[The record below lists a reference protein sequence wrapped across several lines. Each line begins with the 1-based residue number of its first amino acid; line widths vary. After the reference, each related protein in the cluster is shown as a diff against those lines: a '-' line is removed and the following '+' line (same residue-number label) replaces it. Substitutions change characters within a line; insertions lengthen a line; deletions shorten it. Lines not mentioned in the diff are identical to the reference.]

1 MTSLVVFALL
11 ASAAMAQTQTVRVN
25 VDLAPLR
32 GSASTAGRIVA
43 TLNRG
48 TELEVFESVG
58 SWYRVRV
65 KTSGVEGYVSN
76 SVVDGGAGLTPASSG
91 PEPIGVRAYAAVDLD
106 RLAAQKSFDA
116 VLGSSQLT
124 GFGGGVDVLNVW
136 KTLFLRVSASRIS
149 KGGSRAFVFNGQAV
163 SLGIPITVQMTPIEV
178 AAGWRFVSSSRVT
191 PYLGG
196 GALFVKYA
204 ETSAF
209 AGSGDDVSQSN
220 RGYCALG
227 GADVTISGW
236 LVVGAE
242 GEYRTVPHAL
252 GTGSVS
258 QDFGETNLGGFT
270 VRVLI
275 GFKTREG
282 SR

>member
-1 MTSLVVFALL
+1 
-11 ASAAMAQTQTVRVN
+11 
-25 VDLAPLR
+25 
-32 GSASTAGRIVA
+32 
-43 TLNRG
+43 
-48 TELEVFESVG
+48 
-58 SWYRVRV
+58 
-65 KTSGVEGYVSN
+65 
-76 SVVDGGAGLTPASSG
+76 
-91 PEPIGVRAYAAVDLD
+91 
-106 RLAAQKSFDA
+106 
-116 VLGSSQLT
+116 
-124 GFGGGVDVLNVW
+124 VLNVW

-149 KGGSRAFVFNGQAV
+149 KGGNRAFVFNGQAV

-178 AAGWRFVSSSRVT
+178 AAGWRFVSGSRVT
-191 PYLGG
+191 PYIGG

-220 RGYCALG
+220 RGYCAFG

-242 GEYRTVPHAL
+242 GEYRNVPHAL

-258 QDFGETNLGGFT
+258 QDFGETNLGGLT

-275 GFKTREG
+275 GFKSKQGTR
-282 SR
+282 